1 MKEKDKKRYI
11 RIRFRN
17 EDDLREFAQLLN
29 RPNITNKTK
38 TLNYP
43 LIPKGK
49 NTLADF
55 FE

>member
-1 MKEKDKKRYI
+1 MEQDNKRYI

-17 EDDLREFAQLLN
+17 EEDLRQFAKLVN

-38 TLNYP
+38 SIDYP
-43 LIPKGK
+43 LIPEGK
-49 NTLADF
+49 NTLENF